1 MSKQFTEFR
10 VGELVTMETH
20 ALHNSDDVSGKGNTP
35 YITRSTLNN
44 GLAKC
49 AREGEIKDL
58 VPGNAITVAGESSK
72 LFYQPVN
79 FIVGTKV
86 AVLRYPQ
93 INQYNAQYIIT
104 CIEKATMSQYGF
116 SNILTG
122 NRVVEATI
130 QLPVTDSTANTPN
143 PEPDW
148 EYMENYIKTIEQ
160 KYIDQIAEHNNKEQ
174 EILEQLHP
182 ESIETKPEAHG
193 FEEFKIGDIFNITP
207 TSYHKTTSPPT
218 SDLVPQVTN
227 TTQPNGISSF
237 EPYAP
242 NNEKNVITFS
252 DTTVGGDTLFYQPVD
267 FLGYSHIQKMTP
279 TETVLTRRKAMYAIT
294 AFKKSVNG
302 KYDYGAKFNRDNA
315 TKTDI
320 QLPVTP
326 TGEIDW
332 EYMEYYITWIETQ
345 ERESRKLRAAR
356 EEKILEYLHRYH

>member
-1 MSKQFTEFR
+1 MSKQFAKFR

-20 ALHNSDDVSGKGNTP
+20 SLHNSGDVSGKGDTP

-44 GLAKC
+44 GLAKF
-49 AREGEIKDL
+49 ARENEIKDL
-58 VPGNAITVAGESSK
+58 VSGNAITVAGESSK

-93 INQYNAQYIIT
+93 INQYNAQYMIT

-122 NRVVEATI
+122 NRVVEAVI
-130 QLPVTDSTANTPN
+130 QLPVTDTNTPN

-148 EYMENYIKTIEQ
+148 EYMENYIKTIER
-160 KYIDQIAEHNNKEQ
+160 KFIDQIAEHNSKEQ

-182 ESIETKPEAHG
+182 ESVNTKPEAHG
-193 FEEFKIGDIFNITP
+193 FEEIRVGDIFNITP
-207 TSYHKTTSPPT
+207 TSHYKTTPT
-218 SDLVPQVTN
+218 STPVLVPQVTN

-279 TETVLTRRKAMYAIT
+279 TETVLTRKKAMYVIT
-294 AFKKSVNG
+294 AFKKSVDG
-302 KYDYGAKFNRDNA
+302 RYDYGAKFNRDNA
-315 TKTDI
+315 AGTDI
-320 QLPVTP
+320 QLPITS

-332 EYMEYYITWIETQ
+332 DYMEHYITWIETQ

-356 EEKILEYLHRYH
+356 EEQILEQLHQHH